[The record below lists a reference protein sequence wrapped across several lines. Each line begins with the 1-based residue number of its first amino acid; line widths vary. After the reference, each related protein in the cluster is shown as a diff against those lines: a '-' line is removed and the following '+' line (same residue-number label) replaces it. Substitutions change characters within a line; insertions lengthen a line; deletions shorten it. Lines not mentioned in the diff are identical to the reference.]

1 MEELVAS
8 WLDYARQRTAL
19 LDRIASLVRRTDER
33 FEADE
38 NVRDLE
44 LKELQRQFYRV
55 ILAERLRDKEQYKM
69 LSPEQ
74 LLNAADNL
82 LSQRVHVPHY
92 APSADMRTA
101 EEERMYGSLR
111 VTWHNLL
118 KKAKV
123 RAADNRGG
131 PSNPYGRNGRLN
143 S

>member
-8 WLDYARQRTAL
+8 WLDYARQRAAL
-19 LDRIASLVRRTDER
+19 LDKISSLVRKADER
-33 FEADE
+33 FEADDI
-38 NVRDLE
+38 VRDTE

-55 ILAERLRDKEQYKM
+55 VLAEKLRDKEHCRE
-69 LSPEQ
+69 LSPEG
-74 LLNAADNL
+74 LLDAADKL
-82 LSQRVHVPHY
+82 LSQRVHVAHY
-92 APSADMRTA
+92 AASPNMRTA

-118 KKAKV
+118 KKANV

-131 PSNPYGRNGRLN
+131 PSNPYGRRGRSN